1 MKKDRTEYL
10 LLGNSTAAVAAI
22 EAIRGLDPD
31 SPIVLISRERWHTYS
46 RPLISHLL
54 AGELNPEQL
63 HFRPKSFYQDNGVK
77 ALLGIAAAK
86 IVPSSR
92 TVVTDDGTEHRF
104 EKLLIATGGKPIMP
118 PIEGIGAK
126 GVFTF
131 TSWDDADAVDGYIRH
146 HAGGKTLPRAVVI
159 GGGLIGMK
167 ALEALRARGLEVLL
181 VEREE
186 RILPLSLDRQG
197 SRLVEQAVWKAGA
210 DIQCGVTVERI
221 VSDSSG
227 CVTGVTLKTGRE
239 APCEL
244 VIIAAGVAPAVN
256 LARNTPIKIDK
267 GIIIDDRCM
276 TSEPGIYAA
285 GDAAQAVDFISGIS
299 RPIPIFCNAAR
310 QGRVAG
316 ANMAG
321 GDAMLTNTCALN
333 SVEICGMPTISAGLS
348 TASGDGFDVLEKLD
362 ATAQTYRRI
371 VLKDK
376 RIIGALFVGD
386 IDRAGIITGL
396 MREKVD
402 VSAIADELLTDDF
415 GLLSLPHEYRKHVV
429 KGEGI
434 EV

>member
-1 MKKDRTEYL
+1 MKNERTEYL

-22 EAIRGLDPD
+22 EAIRALDRD
-31 SPIVLISRERWHTYS
+31 SPILLLSRERHHTYS

-63 HFRPKSFYQDNGVK
+63 YFRPKSFYRDNGVQ
-77 ALLGIAAAK
+77 ARLGSTVVRIDT
-86 IVPSSR
+86 SSR
-92 TVVTDDGTEHRF
+92 SVLTDDGTEHRF
-104 EKLLIATGGKPIMP
+104 EKLLVATGGKAIMP
-118 PIEGIGAK
+118 PIEGIGCE

-131 TSWDDADAVDGYIRH
+131 TSWDDANAIDDFIRH

-167 ALEALRARGLEVLL
+167 ALEALRTRGLETLL

-197 SRLVEQAVWKAGA
+197 SRLLEQAVWKAGA

-221 VSDSSG
+221 MSEASG
-227 CVTGVTLKTGRE
+227 RVAGVTLKTGRE
-239 APCEL
+239 APCEM

-276 TSEPGIYAA
+276 TSVPGIYAA
-285 GDAAQAVDFISGIS
+285 GDAAQAVDSISGIS

-316 ANMAG
+316 TNMAG
-321 GDAMLTNTCALN
+321 GDALLTYTCALN
-333 SVEICGMPTISAGLS
+333 SVEIFGMPTISAGLS
-348 TASGDGFDVLEKLD
+348 TASGDEFKVLKKID
-362 ATAQTYRRI
+362 AAAQTYRRI
-371 VLKDK
+371 VLKDN
-376 RIIGALFVGD
+376 RIIGTLFVGD
-386 IDRAGIITGL
+386 IDRAGIMTGL

-402 VSAIADELLTDDF
+402 ISAIADELLTDDF
-415 GLLSLPHEYRKHVV
+415 GLLSLPQEYRKHIV